1 MKVPTVSKFLWCFDL
16 TTGGLFLGYV
26 GAVTNAGCALAL
38 LYELVADTDEFEE
51 EVFEFAEEVEPVDAF
66 VEGIIGHKANSRRDL
81 PFWAILFIAGL
92 WIGLLVMCSVFSVW
106 FVQGVNNRDP
116 QKVRYFLIIMII
128 GTVSSFFKGMLSLSF
143 WWILFG
149 MLNVYFIICVYSLY
163 QILQY
168 EDVEQVK
175 THATAYNQG
184 YSQCYDE
191 PETHHDEESVNGE
204 GYQTT
209 AFNEP

>member
-1 MKVPTVSKFLWCFDL
+1 MKVPTVSKFLWYFDL

-26 GAVTNAGCALAL
+26 GAVAHASCALAL
-38 LYELVADTDEFEE
+38 LYELVADTDEFTE
-51 EVFEFAEEVEPVDAF
+51 EVVEFAEEIEPVDALF
-66 VEGIIGHKANSRRDL
+66 DGFNGHRGRQRRDL

-106 FVQGVNNRDP
+106 FVQGVNNRNP
-116 QKVRYFLIIMII
+116 QKVRYFLIVMVI
-128 GTVSSFFKGMLSLSF
+128 GTISSFLKGMLSLSF

-163 QILQY
+163 QVLHY
-168 EDVEQVK
+168 ENIEQVK
-175 THATAYNQG
+175 THATAHNQG
-184 YSQCYDE
+184 YSQCYDD
-191 PETHHDEESVNGE
+191 PEANHVEECEDGG

-209 AFNEP
+209 EFNEP

>member
-1 MKVPTVSKFLWCFDL
+1 MV
-16 TTGGLFLGYV
+16 
-26 GAVTNAGCALAL
+26 
-38 LYELVADTDEFEE
+38 
-51 EVFEFAEEVEPVDAF
+51 
-66 VEGIIGHKANSRRDL
+66 
-81 PFWAILFIAGL
+81 
-92 WIGLLVMCSVFSVW
+92 
-106 FVQGVNNRDP
+106 
-116 QKVRYFLIIMII
+116 I
-128 GTVSSFFKGMLSLSF
+128 GTLSSFFKGMLSLSF

-184 YSQCYDE
+184 YTQCYDE
-191 PETHHDEESVNGE
+191 PETRHDEESGDGR

-209 AFNEP
+209 EFNEP